1 MTSKAKQLSEQD
13 GKTFLQQAFAMQQQV
28 LATQLRMSGASIT
41 HNGKMGEVNE
51 SYFIEIIRQYLPKR
65 YSVDSGIVIDSN
77 GKTSDQIDVIIY
89 DHQFSPTLLDQ
100 QGHRFIPAES
110 VYAVLE
116 VKPEINKEY
125 LEYAAKKAESVR
137 ALHRTSI
144 EIHHPGGV
152 FPAKKLFNIVAGII
166 ALEVGWKDNLGAAFE
181 KNFNDLTGLQQ
192 LDCGLALNDTC
203 FDIYDNGS
211 ITFGPKPN
219 ALMYFLFRLL
229 KKLQTL
235 ATVPAIDWDAYALQL
250 SDK

>member
-65 YSVDSGIVIDSN
+65 YSVDTGIVIDSN

-89 DHQFSPTLLDQ
+89 DHQYSPTLLDQ

-116 VKPEINKEY
+116 VKPKIDKTY
-125 LEYAAKKAESVR
+125 LDYAAKKAESVR

-144 EIHHPGGV
+144 DIHHAGGV
-152 FPAKKLFNIVAGII
+152 YDAKKLFTIVAGII
-166 ALEVGWKDNLGAAFE
+166 ALDSGWQDGLGAAFE
-181 KNFNDLTGLQQ
+181 KAHQKLHGNKQ
-192 LDCGLALNDTC
+192 LDCGLALNATC
-203 FDIYDNGS
+203 FDIYDNGKL
-211 ITFGPKPN
+211 TFGPQQN

-235 ATVPAIDWDAYALQL
+235 ATVPAIDWDAYAKQL
-250 SDK
+250 TDK